1 MKKTSI
7 TGISRSLFS
16 TRTLSTMAAH
26 SRPRCPSPKI
36 THTSLQVGNKAFSAS
51 STDNSQTSDFPNHY
65 GIQTFIPTADSVSR
79 FFMLQEKTSHLERVL
94 ANDGHQL
101 NALNL
106 S

>member
-1 MKKTSI
+1 MTFPKDYPYKPP
-7 TGISRSLFS
+7 GQYQSLFS
-16 TRTLSTMAAH
+16 AA
-26 SRPRCPSPKI
+26 
-36 THTSLQVGNKAFSAS
+36 
-51 STDNSQTSDFPNHY
+51 STDNSQTSDSPNHY

-79 FFMLQEKTSHLERVL
+79 FFMLREKTLCLERVL